1 MLMGLYEHHLDDK
14 GRVIIPSKYRE
25 ILPDKLILTKGIDE
39 CLYLYQEKDFKYFI
53 DKLTYL
59 LFTKQDVRFFLR
71 FFLSSATTIE
81 LDKQGRILIPSFLKT
96 YAKLGDDIMI
106 LGVMDHLE
114 LWDKTLWEDSI
125 KKQEG
130 KILEI
135 SEHLFDE
142 GESYGK

>member
-14 GRVIIPSKYRE
+14 GRIIIPSKYRE
-25 ILPDKLILTKGIDE
+25 KLPERLILTKGIDK
-39 CLYLYQEKDFKYFI
+39 CLYLYQEKDFEHFI
-53 DKLTYL
+53 SKLNSL
-59 LFTKQDVRFFLR
+59 AFTKQDVRLFMR
-71 FFLSSATTIE
+71 FFLSSAITIE
-81 LDKQGRILIPSFLKT
+81 LDKQGRMLIPSFLIE
-96 YAKLGDDIMI
+96 YANFKEDVMI

-114 LWDKTLWEDSI
+114 LWDKTSWNNSI
-125 KKQEG
+125 TKQED